1 MNVFISETCKSGKM
15 KQRIFCTV
23 IFFYA
28 FSGILLPQSVSEKRI
43 FSRSLTIERDGR
55 LEVNNR
61 YGDIHFTTWKSD
73 SVSIRAEIEATA
85 NSTSKLENLLEGIE
99 IRISENGKSV
109 SAETKF
115 GKELTVLLESFKG
128 FTEKIIDYGSR
139 IRINYFISL
148 PEYLDISIRNQF
160 GDVSLGNNTGIIS
173 VDLSNGDFIAGALNR
188 LAEFNFDF
196 GDAEISSVKYA
207 RIVTTFSKFHIKES
221 DEVSISSTASRYEL
235 GTTGKLNF
243 ESRRD
248 KFFVENISALSG
260 TSYFSDF
267 RINQLAGE
275 SDINLK
281 YGSFEVEKIG
291 NRFEKIDISSSY
303 SDITLGFDP
312 SFSSRFEIDHTNAFV
327 VIPERNTRSEKETIN
342 DEKKEYLITGTTG
355 SDPGSREIR
364 IDATRGNI
372 SLKYR

>member
-1 MNVFISETCKSGKM
+1 MNVFTSATCKSGKM
-15 KQRIFCTV
+15 KQRIFCTA

-28 FSGILLPQSVSEKRI
+28 FSAILLPQSVSEKRL
-43 FSRSLTIERDGR
+43 FSKSIKIESDSR

-61 YGDIHFTTWKSD
+61 YGDIHFTTWNSD

-85 NSTSKLENLLEGIE
+85 NSDSKLQNLLEGIE
-99 IRISENGKSV
+99 ISISESGKSV
-109 SAETKF
+109 RAETRF

-139 IRINYFISL
+139 IRINYYISI
-148 PEYLDISIRNQF
+148 PDYIDISIRNQF
-160 GDVSLGNNTGIIS
+160 GDVSVGDNTATIS
-173 VDLSNGDFIAGALNR
+173 VDLSNGDFSAGALNR

-196 GDAEISSVKYA
+196 GDAEINSVKSA
-207 RIVTTFSKFHIKES
+207 KIVTTFSKFYIKES
-221 DEVSISSTASRYEL
+221 GDITISSTASRYEL
-235 GTTGKLNF
+235 GSTGKLNF

-248 KFFVENISALSG
+248 KFFMEKISALSG

-267 RINQLAGE
+267 KITQLTGE

-281 YGSFEVEKIG
+281 YGSFEVDKIE
-291 NRFEKIDISSSY
+291 NSFEKIDISSSY
-303 SDITLGFDP
+303 SDITLEFDP
-312 SFSSRFEIDHTNAFV
+312 SFSSRFEIDHKNAFV
-327 VIPERNTRSEKETIN
+327 VIPSNNTRSEKETIN

-355 SDPGSREIR
+355 NDPGSHEIR

-372 SLKYR
+372 SLKHR